1 MAFLVGT
8 VVTKALILSL
18 TVTNLIAAIA
28 LIAAAGIVGDTAGK
42 NISDL
47 LDTIFG
53 LYNDAGAYT
62 YPCDPL
68 IFDLNGDGVK
78 TVSVADGVH
87 FDFDKNGFAEKIG
100 WVSAEDGLLVR
111 DLNNDGKI
119 SSGRELMGD
128 LTELTENRVA
138 SNGFQALAYYD
149 VNRDGVLNSNDAIYS
164 ELKIWQD
171 KNQND
176 LYHEILRAA

>member
-1 MAFLVGT
+1 MVFLVGT

-62 YPCDPL
+62 
-68 IFDLNGDGVK
+68 
-78 TVSVADGVH
+78 
-87 FDFDKNGFAEKIG
+87 
-100 WVSAEDGLLVR
+100 
-111 DLNNDGKI
+111 
-119 SSGRELMGD
+119 
-128 LTELTENRVA
+128 
-138 SNGFQALAYYD
+138 
-149 VNRDGVLNSNDAIYS
+149 
-164 ELKIWQD
+164 
-171 KNQND
+171 
-176 LYHEILRAA
+176 